1 MMTQMIDTGPGLPDR
16 LGATVKAMGN
26 AGVGG
31 SGVNFALFSYHATDV
46 ELLLFDRPDAAEP
59 SAVFQLDPKTN
70 RTGSYWHIFVPG
82 LKAGQLYGY
91 HLNGPFAPEE
101 GHRFDPSKVLLDP
114 YARAIVDDPYDR
126 VIATQYG
133 VENCAQAMKSV
144 VVDPGAYDWENDQ
157 PLRRDFNESAIYEM
171 HVRGFT
177 RHHSSG
183 LPDAK
188 RGTYAGL
195 IEKIPY
201 LQRLGVQI
209 VELMP
214 VFQFDRQS
222 APGDRS
228 NYWGYEPV
236 SFFAPHRGYS
246 SRQDWLGPVDEF
258 RDLVKALHRAGIE
271 VILDVVYNHTAEDG
285 SDGPTISLRA
295 IDNRIYYLLDLAN
308 RADYIDDSGVG
319 NTLNGNHTVVRR
331 MIMDSLRYWV
341 QEMHV
346 DGFRFDLASVL
357 YRGQDNQVLQI
368 PPLLWDIDS
377 DPVLAGTKIIAEAW
391 DAVGLYQVGS
401 FVGDRWAVWNG
412 RYRDTVRRFVKSDAG
427 VIRDLSDA
435 ICGSSQVFMQP
446 DRNPMRSVNFITAH
460 DGFTLNDLVSY
471 NDKHNEANG
480 EGNQDGSN
488 QNNSWNCGA
497 EGPTNDPQIDALRR
511 RQIRNFFTILL
522 LSQGRPMF
530 LMGDEV
536 RNTQHGNN
544 NAYSQDNE
552 ISWFDWDK
560 VNEEQGLL
568 RFVSGL
574 LRFRQKSKLFRRQ
587 SYWAGP
593 GGTNIVWHG
602 VHLQQPDWG
611 DQSHSIAFELFTPN
625 GDDEQE
631 HIYIAL
637 NAYWEPLTFQLPN
650 LPAEWGWARLVDTSQ
665 SSPLDFADPPILLE
679 ENQKHY
685 PLTTRSVVVLIAQN
699 KSQGGMTI

>member
-1 MMTQMIDTGPGLPDR
+1 MTQMIDTGPGLPDR
-16 LGATVKAMGN
+16 LGATVKAMGD

-46 ELLLFDRPDAAEP
+46 ELLLFDRPHAAEP
-59 SAVFQLDPKTN
+59 SAVFRLDPKTN

-157 PLRRDFNESAIYEM
+157 PIRRDFNESAIYEM

-377 DPVLAGTKIIAEAW
+377 NPVLAGTKIIAEAW

-587 SYWAGP
+587 SYLAGP
-593 GGTNIVWHG
+593 GGTNIFWHG

-611 DQSHSIAFELFTPN
+611 DQSHSIALELFTPN

-637 NAYWEPLTFQLPN
+637 NAYWEPLTFQLPD

-685 PLTTRSVVVLIAQN
+685 PLTTRSVVALIAQN